1 MDVDDNVY
9 VDEKA
14 FTDVAEKKSKKKKV
28 LLITLITFLTLLIA
42 GYFVMVYIASRRFNP
57 GTIIDGKDM
66 SFKTVDEAS
75 ELIKEDYK
83 DYERDRAIL
92 QIVNESELGEDGLP
106 IIGEKCL
113 EKINLPYSKY

>member
-83 DYERDRAIL
+83 DYEI
-92 QIVNESELGEDGLP
+92 
-106 IIGEKCL
+106 
-113 EKINLPYSKY
+113 KI